1 MRKTLAAALAA
12 CTLGFASGGALAVEC
27 FDVRTIAQWDALENN
42 SCTQGDKSWT
52 LNSTTLAD
60 PITVLF
66 LNPTENSHGVFI
78 SGFDTSNLPGNW
90 VINYTISVTDP
101 NFYISAMF
109 ADSDSSGPASSLV
122 TKDVTGDESFTLL
135 VVDGVPDSEL
145 GLVATTLTVNEAIH
159 VDGNEDL
166 VSVSNTFRQDQRAV
180 PEPGTLFLLGFGLV
194 AAAAVRRR
202 RR

>member
-12 CTLGFASGGALAVEC
+12 CTFGFVSGAALAVEC
-27 FDVRTIAQWDALENN
+27 STIRTILDWDTAEDN
-42 SCTQGDKSWT
+42 SCTQGDKTWT
-52 LNSTTLAD
+52 LNDTDFAN

-78 SGFDTSNLPGNW
+78 SGFDTSSLPGDW
-90 VINYTISVTDP
+90 FINYTITVTDP
-101 NFYISAMF
+101 DFFISSMF

-122 TKDVTGDESFTLL
+122 TKDVTGDETFTLL

-166 VSVSNTFRQDQRAV
+166 VSVSNTFRQDEREV
-180 PEPGTLFLLGFGLV
+180 PEPGALFLLGLGLV
-194 AAAAVRRR
+194 AAAAARRR
-202 RR
+202 RS